1 MLLHTRCE
9 LEILSSVKEFG
20 SQEMSKNQGM
30 IRVSS
35 DSNKRLDGKP
45 RAVAQCYQCGF
56 ECVDMCR
63 ANSRGLLGFTPFFL
77 DLFMFFIY

>member
-1 MLLHTRCE
+1 MLLCTGCE

-35 DSNKRLDGKP
+35 DSTKSLDEKP
-45 RAVAQCYQCGF
+45 RATAFGI
-56 ECVDMCR
+56 
-63 ANSRGLLGFTPFFL
+63 GLNV
-77 DLFMFFIY
+77 

>member
-1 MLLHTRCE
+1 MLLRTGCE

-35 DSNKRLDGKP
+35 DSTKSLHEKP
-45 RAVAQCYQCGF
+45 RAVAQCFRYRF

-63 ANSRGLLGFTPFFL
+63 ANSRGLL
-77 DLFMFFIY
+77 